1 MRGLYEIINKEN
13 NRVYVGESLNITN
26 RWKDHIKMLKNNT
39 HYNYKLQ
46 EDFNKYGE
54 RAFEFKIHML
64 IDENISNDTTKYLLL
79 ELERSR
85 INFHKKYNTEIYNL
99 EDTLDALMTGKRNNR
114 NFNKKEFLKTKDDL
128 WKQRKYCILGNV
140 IMKKF

>member
-1 MRGLYEIINKEN
+1 MRGIYEIINKEN

-26 RWKDHIKMLKNNT
+26 RWKDHIKMLENNT

-54 RAFEFKIHML
+54 HVFEFKIHML

-79 ELERSR
+79 ELEHSR

>member
-1 MRGLYEIINKEN
+1 
-13 NRVYVGESLNITN
+13 
-26 RWKDHIKMLKNNT
+26 
-39 HYNYKLQ
+39 
-46 EDFNKYGE
+46 
-54 RAFEFKIHML
+54 ML

-79 ELERSR
+79 ELEHSR

>member
-1 MRGLYEIINKEN
+1 MRGIYEIINKEN

-26 RWKDHIKMLKNNT
+26 RWKDHIKMLESNT

-54 RAFEFKIHML
+54 HVFEFKIHML

-79 ELERSR
+79 ELEHSR

>member
-26 RWKDHIKMLKNNT
+26 RWKDHIKMLENNT

-54 RAFEFKIHML
+54 RAYKFKNHML
-64 IDENISNDTTKYLLL
+64 IYKNISNDTTKYLLL